1 MRENDDSAI
10 RVETF
15 DGVMVCTG
23 PYRRPKI
30 PQVPGMG
37 QFAGKIMH
45 MHQYRTRDTFARKN
59 VLVVGKFQYSQ
70 IVFFNIVWW
79 PDSVGG
85 LDFEYACPACQLKGD
100 NFFVCGRT

>member
-1 MRENDDSAI
+1 MTFRWKVHVRENDDSAI

-30 PQVPGMG
+30 PQVPGMS

-59 VLVVGKFQYSQ
+59 VLVVGMFQLNYLHVQWADCHSSFISAQ
-70 IVFFNIVWW
+70 C
-79 PDSVGG
+79 S
-85 LDFEYACPACQLKGD
+85 
-100 NFFVCGRT
+100 